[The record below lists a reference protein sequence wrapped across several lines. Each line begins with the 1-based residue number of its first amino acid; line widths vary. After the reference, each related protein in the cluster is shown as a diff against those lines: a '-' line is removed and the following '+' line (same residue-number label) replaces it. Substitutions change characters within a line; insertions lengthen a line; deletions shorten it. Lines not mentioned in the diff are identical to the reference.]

1 MEMMVTSESTVL
13 MTMSNATITGQPTR
27 IKLLLA
33 SVDGAMRRPTTRPT
47 TRKMMTGKRMVPN
60 APMGSRINTLISI
73 QVSFQSPR
81 IMLVRLVAYR
91 VPGQFQKH
99 IFEIGKHGTKIG
111 DGDLVRGEA
120 TNHVGYQIVAAAANG
135 QVRLV
140 A

>member
-1 MEMMVTSESTVL
+1 MEMMVTSDSTVL
-13 MTMSNATITGQPTR
+13 MTMSSDTITGQPTR

-33 SVDGAMRRPTTRPT
+33 SADGGVRRPTTRPT
-47 TRKMMTGKRMVPN
+47 TRKMITGNRMVPN
-60 APMGSRINTLISI
+60 APMGSRRNTLISI

-81 IMLVRLVAYR
+81 IILVRLVAYR

-99 IFEIGKHGTKIG
+99 VLEIRKHGTKIRHR
-111 DGDLVRGEA
+111 DLIRREA
-120 TNHVGYQIVAAAANG
+120 TNHFGHQIVTPANG